1 MEINPE
7 DLTLEQVKEQLA
19 IYSRLYY
26 QKKKQDKDFME
37 KSKHNE
43 TL

>member
-26 QKKKQDKDFME
+26 TIKKE
-37 KSKHNE
+37 NRIR
-43 TL
+43 TLWKRKGQTQ